1 MSNNNTNSNKI
12 NVPEARAA
20 MEQFKFEVAK
30 RNRRTPEKGLQRRP
44 DICTEWLCRRLY
56 GKKDD

>member
-20 MEQFKFEVAK
+20 MEQFK
-30 RNRRTPEKGLQRRP
+30 LQRRP

>member
-20 MEQFKFEVAK
+20 MEQYHFEENLLFQKADRMVETAAK
-30 RNRRTPEKGLQRRP
+30 AEMSSLRQMK
-44 DICTEWLCRRLY
+44 ICAH
-56 GKKDD
+56 